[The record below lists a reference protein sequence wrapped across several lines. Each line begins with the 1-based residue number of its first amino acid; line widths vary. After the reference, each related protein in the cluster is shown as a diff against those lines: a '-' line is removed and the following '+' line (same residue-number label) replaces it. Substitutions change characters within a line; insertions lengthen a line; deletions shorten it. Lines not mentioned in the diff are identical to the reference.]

1 MSFDQWKELVQV
13 EDENIRQVEECFND
27 VQKKQRKLEK
37 NLTVFDCSL
46 YTLNDSPKINA
57 EIDKNNLIVVSF
69 DKNLY
74 LTTYDYQNYWQLGGE
89 NVDKLKL
96 FDRQIHDFIVNNIDQ
111 QREIVSISVY

>member
-1 MSFDQWKELVQV
+1 M
-13 EDENIRQVEECFND
+13 
-27 VQKKQRKLEK
+27 
-37 NLTVFDCSL
+37 
-46 YTLNDSPKINA
+46 
-57 EIDKNNLIVVSF
+57 SF

-96 FDRQIHDFIVNNIDQ
+96 FDRQIHDFMVNNIDQ